1 VRKKLLLTAFEPFD
15 GETLNPSLEVA
26 RAIEGVQCAGAHIDV
41 IELPVERFRAVDM
54 ALDQLRRQAPDV
66 VIMLGEAGRRFR
78 VTPERVAINIDDFSI
93 PDNAGQQPKGEP
105 IIADGPVG
113 YFTALP
119 IYDIVSQLHK
129 AHIPAAISNSA
140 GTYLCN
146 RLFYSVMHYIAV
158 AQLPITAGF
167 IHLPYM
173 HAQTVNKRLEF
184 PSLSRDTM
192 IEAVRI
198 AVEVSHQESAPVKAK
213 EAILAQGPNL

>member
-1 VRKKLLLTAFEPFD
+1 MPKKLLLTAFEPFD

-26 RAIEGVQCAGAHIDV
+26 RALAVAQCAGAHIDV
-41 IELPVERFRAVDM
+41 VELPVERFRAIDM
-54 ALDQLRRQAPDV
+54 ALDHLRHATPDV

-113 YFTALP
+113 YFSALP
-119 IYDIVSQLHK
+119 IYEIVNQLLK

-146 RLFYSVMHYIAV
+146 RLFYSVMHCIAV
-158 AQLPITAGF
+158 EQLPIIPGF

-173 HAQTVNKRLEF
+173 HAQTVKKRLEF

-192 IEAVRI
+192 IDAVRI
-198 AVEVSHQESAPVKAK
+198 AIEVSLHAECSGAYTARRRQHAS
-213 EAILAQGPNL
+213 LG